1 MDEDTRRTLERGR
14 ELYSAGDYD
23 KAAKSLL
30 PLVKGGLR
38 FADVFHMMGVIYAQ
52 RGFPKRAQAMFEE
65 ALKLNPAYTEAA
77 MNLAVSYNEEGRYD
91 DARRVHQ
98 KLLAARPRATRT
110 PVDSFVLAKLANK
123 HAALADAYEEAGFV
137 KEAIA
142 ERERALDLCPEFV
155 DIRSQL
161 AAIHH
166 ATGNLKAAARE
177 YERVKKEN
185 PRLVSPRL
193 RLGLTYLALDRKAD
207 AAREW
212 RAAAAIE
219 PKNKFAKLYL
229 RMVGEGDGDGGASD
243 ERAARRT
250 RA

>member
-23 KAAKSLL
+23 RAAKSLL
-30 PLVKGGLR
+30 PLVKAGLR

-65 ALKLNPAYTEAA
+65 ALKVNPAYTEAA

-91 DARRVHQ
+91 DAKKVHQ

-110 PVDSFVLAKLANK
+110 AVDAFVLAKLANK
-123 HAALADAYEEAGFV
+123 HAALADAYEEAGFI

-142 ERERALDLCPEFV
+142 ERERALELCPDFV
-155 DIRSQL
+155 DIRSRL
-161 AAIHH
+161 AATYHT
-166 ATGNLKAAARE
+166 AGDVKAAARE

-185 PRLVSPRL
+185 ARLVGPRL
-193 RLGLTYLALDRKAD
+193 RLGLAYYAIGRKAD

-212 RAAAAIE
+212 REIAAIE
-219 PKNKFAKLYL
+219 PGNKFAKMYL
-229 RMVGEGDGDGGASD
+229 RMVDDNAHENGD
-243 ERAARRT
+243 ERAMRRS
-250 RA
+250 RV